1 MMNAI
6 AMNQRKVQRT
16 KNVFALKQD
25 RVNAPKTIVDVRN
38 VKEWSGMIM
47 TTEITVYTSNG

>member
-1 MMNAI
+1 MNAI